1 MMDADG
7 VNVTARSYA
16 TQITNFSYCI
26 GAALAQA
33 NAIMTGWRM
42 GSGDYEACDKGT
54 RKAALLGVAVAAVLE
69 SIFALSSGTL
79 IGIFTDDPAMIALVG
94 KLLAI
99 DIALEMGRVTNLV
112 YGQALKTSGDA
123 IFPSI
128 IGAVFMYL
136 CMVGGTYFFGI
147 RLGLLVV
154 GAYIGMASD
163 ECVRAV
169 CMVLR
174 WKSGRWK
181 TKGFIQKKTDIN
193 S

>member
-1 MMDADG
+1 
-7 VNVTARSYA
+7 
-16 TQITNFSYCI
+16 
-26 GAALAQA
+26 
-33 NAIMTGWRM
+33 
-42 GSGDYEACDKGT
+42 
-54 RKAALLGVAVAAVLE
+54 
-69 SIFALSSGTL
+69 
-79 IGIFTDDPAMIALVG
+79 VG
-94 KLLAI
+94 RLLAI
-99 DIALEMGRVTNLV
+99 DIALEIGRVTNLV

-147 RLGLLVV
+147 HLGLQVV

-181 TKGFIQKKTDIN
+181 TKGFIQKN
-193 S
+193 